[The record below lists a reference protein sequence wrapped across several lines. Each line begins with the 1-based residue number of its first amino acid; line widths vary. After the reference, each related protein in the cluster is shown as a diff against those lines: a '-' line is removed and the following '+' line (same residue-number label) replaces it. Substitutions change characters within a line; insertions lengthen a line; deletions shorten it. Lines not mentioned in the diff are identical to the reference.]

1 MQTEPAIRC
10 GRNVVT
16 PKSSSTNHFA
26 IWFVFSNKDI
36 FRTGFHSILASV
48 LSDIILGLVSSQLLK
63 NTVKNRTTSENF
75 FFEEPNQSRQLHA
88 PCLMYFPISCPSPS
102 SSSPKKHFDFFSHV
116 SFIVVCR
123 SCSCC
128 CCFFVEVAFTHFN
141 PDANATESSSVSFFS
156 WFHRS
161 WFACWRFR
169 LFKLITRFWYWTRLK
184 ISVENVQLNYVLTVI
199 FIVG

>member
-75 FFEEPNQSRQLHA
+75 FLKNRTKVASFMPHV
-88 PCLMYFPISCPSPS
+88 SCISPS
-102 SSSPKKHFDFFSHV
+102 VAPHPLPLPPKKHFDFFSHV

-156 WFHRS
+156 
-161 WFACWRFR
+161 
-169 LFKLITRFWYWTRLK
+169 
-184 ISVENVQLNYVLTVI
+184 
-199 FIVG
+199 